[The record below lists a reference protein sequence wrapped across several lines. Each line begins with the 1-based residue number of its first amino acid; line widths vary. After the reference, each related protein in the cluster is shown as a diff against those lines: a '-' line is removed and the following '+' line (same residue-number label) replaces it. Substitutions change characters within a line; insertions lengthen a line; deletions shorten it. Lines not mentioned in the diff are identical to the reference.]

1 MEELLVLEM
10 LEAIPRMK
18 ETLAVQVDVMAVE
31 VVAMAQQAVERI
43 VHLVKVDVAQVLQ
56 LIFPK

>member
-1 MEELLVLEM
+1 
-10 LEAIPRMK
+10 
-18 ETLAVQVDVMAVE
+18 VDVMALE